1 MGRLIEDVICIVI
14 LTIIPDFMLE
24 TFSIYDS
31 MQAIINRRKNDGKID
46 WCG

>member
-1 MGRLIEDVICIVI
+1 MEKLIEDVICIVI

-31 MQAIINRRKNDGKID
+31 MQAIINRRENDGTTD
-46 WCG
+46 